1 METKTFKIMR
11 ITSIIFFLLLYFSVN
26 AQKVLTVEDAVSI
39 ALKNNFDILVSRNDA
54 NIAKIN
60 NTVGNAGM
68 LPTVNAIGS
77 ENYNLNNEHQK
88 LSSGAENDYTALSS
102 TNISAGAELSWTL
115 YDGGKMFVTKNKLT
129 ELEALGE
136 IQFKDMVLQTLYSV
150 NAAYYDVVRQQ
161 QQLNSIKE
169 ALNYNRERV
178 TIAQA
183 GFNAGSLVKT
193 DLLQSKIDLNV
204 TMENLINQEFKII
217 TTKKSL
223 NLLLGQNSDT
233 TFEITDTIPLN
244 YSPNKTDL
252 LQKLNAS
259 NSNILSFQKQIE
271 INQLALKESKTSY
284 LPMVNFNAGYY
295 VSENNNSAGSV
306 LQNRSSGPQ
315 IGGTVVIPI
324 YSAGENKRKVSAA
337 KIQVQSAE
345 YNLQN
350 IKLQVNT
357 LLDNTFTEFENQQR
371 LLQIE
376 KENNELTKENIQISL
391 DRLRLGETTSLE
403 VHLAQEEYVQS
414 CTRLINFKYNLK
426 IAETKLKQLVSDL

>member
-1 METKTFKIMR
+1 MR
-11 ITSIIFFLLLYFSVN
+11 ITSTIFFFLLYFSVN

-54 NIAKIN
+54 NIAKVN
-60 NTVGNAGM
+60 NTAGNAGI
-68 LPTVNAIGS
+68 LPTVAAIGS
-77 ENYNLNNEHQK
+77 GNYSLNNEHQK
-88 LSSGAENDYTALSS
+88 LSSGEKNDYTALSS
-102 TNISAGAELSWTL
+102 TNLSAGVELSWKL
-115 YDGGKMFVTKNKLT
+115 YDGGKMFVTKNKLN

-136 IQFKDMVLQTLYSV
+136 IQFKDMVLQTLYNV
-150 NAAYYDVVRQQ
+150 NAAYYEVVRQQ

-183 GFNAGSLVKT
+183 GFNAGLLVKT

-233 TFEITDTIPLN
+233 TFEISDTIPLN

-259 NSNILSFQKQIE
+259 NSSILSFQKQIE
-271 INQLALKESKTSY
+271 INQLALKESNTSY

-315 IGGTVVIPI
+315 IGGKVVIPI

-357 LLDNTFTEFENQQR
+357 MLDNTFTEFENQQR

-403 VHLAQEEYVQS
+403 VHLAQEEHVQS

-426 IAETKLKQLVSDL
+426 IAETKLKQLVSSL

>member
-1 METKTFKIMR
+1 MLCFTA
-11 ITSIIFFLLLYFSVN
+11 N
-26 AQKVLTVEDAVSI
+26 AQIVLTVEDAVSI

-54 NIAKIN
+54 SIAKVN
-60 NTVGNAGM
+60 NTLGNAGM
-68 LPTVNAIGS
+68 LPTLAAVGS
-77 ENYNLNNEHQK
+77 GNYSLNNEHQK
-88 LSSGAENDYTALSS
+88 LSSGAENNYSALSN
-102 TNISAGAELSWTL
+102 TNLSAGAELSWTL
-115 YDGGKMFVTKNKLT
+115 YDGGKMFVTKNKLN
-129 ELEALGE
+129 EVEALGE

-150 NAAYYDVVRQQ
+150 IAAYYDVVRQQ
-161 QQLNSIKE
+161 QQLNSINE

-204 TMENLINQEFKII
+204 TLQNLINQEFKIE
-217 TTKKSL
+217 TAKKTL
-223 NLLLGQNSDT
+223 NLLLGQNSNA
-233 TFEITDTIPLN
+233 TFEISDTIPLN
-244 YSPNKTDL
+244 YSPNKNDL
-252 LQKLNAS
+252 LQKLNMS

-271 INQLALKESKTSY
+271 ISQLALKESKTSY

-295 VSENNNSAGSV
+295 VSQNNNSAGSV

-315 IGGTVVIPI
+315 LGGKVVIPI

-345 YNLQN
+345 FNLQSV
-350 IKLQVNT
+350 KLQINT

-403 VHLAQEEYVQS
+403 VHLAQEEFVQS
-414 CTRLINFKYNLK
+414 CTRLINFQYNLK
-426 IAETKLKQLVSDL
+426 IAETKLKQLVSSL

>member
-1 METKTFKIMR
+1 MR
-11 ITSIIFFLLLYFSVN
+11 LTPIIFLFAICISVN
-26 AQKVLTVEDAVSI
+26 AQKVLTIEDAVST

-54 NIAKIN
+54 NIAKVN
-60 NTVGNAGM
+60 NTAGNAGM
-68 LPTVNAIGS
+68 LPTVAAFGS
-77 ENYNLNNEHQK
+77 GNYSLNNEHQK
-88 LSSGAENDYTALSS
+88 LSSGVENNYSALSS
-102 TNISAGAELSWTL
+102 TNLNAGAELSWTL
-115 YDGGKMFVTKNKLT
+115 FDGGKMFVTKNKLT
-129 ELEALGE
+129 EIEAHGE
-136 IQFKDMVLQTLYSV
+136 IQFKDMVLQTIYSV

-204 TMENLINQEFKII
+204 TMENLVNQEFKII
-217 TTKKSL
+217 ATNKSL
-223 NLLLGQNSDT
+223 NLLLGQDSDAN
-233 TFEITDTIPLN
+233 FDISDSIPLN

-259 NSNILSFQKQIE
+259 NSSILSFQKQIE

-284 LPMVNFNAGYY
+284 LPTVNFNAGYY
-295 VSENNNSAGSV
+295 VSENNNSAGTV
-306 LQNRSSGPQ
+306 LQKRSSGPQ
-315 IGGTVVIPI
+315 VGGSVVIPI
-324 YSAGENKRKVSAA
+324 YNAGENKRKVSAA
-337 KIQVQSAE
+337 KIQVQTAE

-350 IKLQVNT
+350 VKLQVSA
-357 LLDNTFTEFENQQR
+357 LLDITFTEFENQQR

-414 CTRLINFKYNLK
+414 CTRLINFQYNLK
-426 IAETKLKQLVSDL
+426 IAEIKLKQLVSSL